1 MIVKRTL
8 LILLLILTVLSLTAC
23 DWADSTP
30 EGMYGFL
37 DDIAGFFG
45 SSQITD
51 DDELIGTRKLADDTY
66 TGAYTSDC
74 AGITGRD
81 VIFGGGSILNKTL
94 SIEGQIRTESGSA
107 VIRIRMNDEIIE
119 LEPDSDG
126 CFDTE
131 LNIHS
136 GGNYIMIDYSDFA
149 GSVEL
154 HSKYVNGSAQE

>member
-1 MIVKRTL
+1 MKKLLLLLTL
-8 LILLLILTVLSLTAC
+8 LLLTLGLTAC

-30 EGMYGFL
+30 EEMQGIL
-37 DDIAGFFG
+37 DDVAGFFG
-45 SSQITD
+45 RSQITD
-51 DDELIGTRKLADDTY
+51 DDELIGTRKLSDDAY
-66 TGAYTSDC
+66 TGTYTSDC
-74 AGITGRD
+74 AGNTGRD

-131 LNIHS
+131 LNILS
-136 GGNYIMIDYSDFA
+136 GGNYIMVNYSDFA

-154 HSKYVNGSAQE
+154 HSKYDASTEHE

>member
-1 MIVKRTL
+1 MKKLLLLLTL
-8 LILLLILTVLSLTAC
+8 LLLTLGLTAC

-30 EGMYGFL
+30 EEMHGIL
-37 DDIAGFFG
+37 DDVAGFFG
-45 SSQITD
+45 RSQITD
-51 DDELIGTRKLADDTY
+51 DDELIGTRKLSDDAY
-66 TGAYTSDC
+66 TGTYTSDC
-74 AGITGRD
+74 AGNTGRD

-131 LNIHS
+131 LNILS
-136 GGNYIMIDYSDFA
+136 GGNYIMVNYSDFA

-154 HSKYVNGSAQE
+154 HSKYDASTEHE

>member
-1 MIVKRTL
+1 MKK
-8 LILLLILTVLSLTAC
+8 ILLVLLLVLTVLSLTAC

-51 DDELIGTRKLADDTY
+51 DDELIGTRKLTDDAY

-81 VIFGGGSILNKTL
+81 VIFGGGTILNKPL
-94 SIEGQIRTESGSA
+94 SIKGQISTESGSA

-136 GGNYIMIDYSDFA
+136 GGNYIMVNYSDFS

>member
-1 MIVKRTL
+1 MKKL
-8 LILLLILTVLSLTAC
+8 LILLALLLLALGLTAC

-30 EGMYGFL
+30 DEMHGFL
-37 DDIAGFFG
+37 DDIAGYFG

-51 DDELIGTRKLADDTY
+51 DDELIGTRKLSDDAY
-66 TGAYTSDC
+66 TGTYTSDC
-74 AGITGRD
+74 AGNTGRD

-94 SIEGQIRTESGSA
+94 SLEGQIMTESGSA
-107 VIRIRMNDEIIE
+107 VVRIRMNDEVIE

-126 CFDTE
+126 HFDTE
-131 LNIHS
+131 LNILS

-154 HSKYVNGSAQE
+154 HSKYTDDPEHE

>member
-1 MIVKRTL
+1 MKK
-8 LILLLILTVLSLTAC
+8 ILLVLLLVLTVLSLTAC

-51 DDELIGTRKLADDTY
+51 DDELIGTRKLTDDAY

-81 VIFGGGSILNKTL
+81 VIFGGGTILNKTL
-94 SIEGQIRTESGSA
+94 SIKGQISTESGSA
-107 VIRIRMNDEIIE
+107 IVRIRMNDEIIE
-119 LEPDSDG
+119 LEPVSDG

-136 GGNYIMIDYSDFA
+136 GGNYIMVNYSDFS
-149 GSVEL
+149 GFVEL